1 MKQEDL
7 CAIDGFITTSPF
19 ETTKRDRNGPEEGN
33 KRIRSQE
40 GTPNYRFDL
49 QRNST
54 CWFCL
59 AAPNVEK
66 QLIVRFIASLQD
78 SLLA

>member
-1 MKQEDL
+1 MKREDL
-7 CAIDGFITTSPF
+7 CSIDVSFTPSPF
-19 ETTKRDRNGPEEGN
+19 ETRKRDRNESEDRQ
-33 KRIRSQE
+33 KRMRSQDE
-40 GTPNYRFDL
+40 TPNYRFDL

-66 QLIVRFIASLQD
+66 QLIVWFCSIWDD
-78 SLLA
+78 SHLA